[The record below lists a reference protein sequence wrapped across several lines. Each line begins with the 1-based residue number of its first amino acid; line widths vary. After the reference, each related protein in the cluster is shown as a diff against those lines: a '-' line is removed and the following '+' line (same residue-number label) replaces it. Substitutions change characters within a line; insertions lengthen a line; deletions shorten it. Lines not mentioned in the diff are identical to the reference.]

1 MTVHDLVELPELVP
15 TNPQYTI
22 PTAISALSA
31 AAWLIRPN
39 RLTTALL
46 FSWLALGAVGMIVTV
61 LPFNLVGFYPEQT
74 LRHYLLHLVNVL
86 AEGPALV
93 VLCPHGISARNE
105 RRGQDEDDVS
115 GYVHR

>member
-1 MTVHDLVELPELVP
+1 MTIHDLVELPGLVP

-22 PTAISALSA
+22 PMAISAASA

-46 FSWLALGAVGMIVTV
+46 FSWLALGVVGMIVTV

-74 LRHYLLHLVNVL
+74 RRHYLLHFVNVL
-86 AEGPALV
+86 AAVPALV
-93 VLCPHGISARNE
+93 VLWPRSIYARKRE
-105 RRGQDEDDVS
+105 EGT
-115 GYVHR
+115 G